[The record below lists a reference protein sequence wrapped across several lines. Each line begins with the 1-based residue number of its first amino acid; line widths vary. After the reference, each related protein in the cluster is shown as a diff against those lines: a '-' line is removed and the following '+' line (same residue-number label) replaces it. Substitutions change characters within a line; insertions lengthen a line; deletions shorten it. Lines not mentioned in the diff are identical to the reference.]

1 VRRREKNRRKKP
13 LATRSFRLMALQLL
27 SVALLLL
34 CPQTLSSVAV
44 DSANPAA
51 FRDKSF
57 PQHDTH
63 MSTEAAAAAA
73 AAAAAGEL
81 DLSHSHMGPCLVSE
95 LVTQLCDTNIP
106 SALSLQECSLGDD
119 GAEQV
124 VASPLISNPDGISTL
139 SLRHNH
145 ITAAGA
151 RAIFTHLR
159 TAADRLSEL
168 VLDYNPISDAGVQP
182 LPALLKDSNN
192 GQLESLS
199 LRYCGITSAGCRSIS
214 SALTKAQ
221 VKGADRGVRH
231 LSLAGNAIGDAG
243 AKAIAAALKLN
254 VSLEELD
261 LTGCSIGAE
270 GCSAIAEAL
279 LSNTHLK
286 HLVLDYNNI
295 GSEGAAA
302 LAVLLSD
309 SSPSHLERLDLS
321 NTHIGTAGA
330 CALASGFS
338 CIRSRGRRT
347 RDTATAAAAAAVGK
361 RSSSSSSSSSSST
374 AKHSVTALDLSGNGI
389 GCEGCSALAAAIAK
403 NCPLVELDLSGN
415 PLLTTAAAQKAS
427 SSAGSSKTSASA
439 LSKQAATKVVSSF
452 NKLYAALVDDG
463 YKAELQQPGGSGV
476 LALARALRQN
486 TLLRRLGLAHT
497 GIDKRIARRLTADI
511 ALNSGTLRW
520 LDVSSNAALTKREI
534 DSIRQSLDPAHKR
547 AAQESVRLDR
557 TTTSTTAAGATDSV
571 STSTALVD
579 ADGVV
584 ITEVAVKERVP
595 RKRRRSSTGVT
606 GVFTEPVIE
615 TDESSS
621 SVSVDSSSASSDSST
636 DDTIEVHAADADAAA
651 NDSSSDEERGSAAN
665 AYVSDSGADSGSS
678 EYDSEAAMRSDAA
691 VHGGSAN
698 EYDDEW

>member
-1 VRRREKNRRKKP
+1 
-13 LATRSFRLMALQLL
+13 MALQLL

-34 CPQTLSSVAV
+34 CPQTLGSVAV
-44 DSANPAA
+44 GSAISAAIHDSRN
-51 FRDKSF
+51 S
-57 PQHDTH
+57 HDAH
-63 MSTEAAAAAA
+63 VPTEAAAAAA
-73 AAAAAGEL
+73 AAAAEL
-81 DLSHSHMGPCLVSE
+81 DLSHSHMGPSLVGE
-95 LVTQLCDTNIP
+95 LVTRLCESNVP

-119 GAEQV
+119 GAEQII
-124 VASPLISNPDGISTL
+124 ASALISNPDGISTL

-168 VLDYNPISDAGVQP
+168 VLDYNPIGDAGVQP
-182 LPALLKDSNN
+182 LPALLKDSSN

-279 LSNTHLK
+279 LSNTNLR

-295 GSEGAAA
+295 GSAGAAA

-347 RDTATAAAAAAVGK
+347 RDTAAAAASSK
-361 RSSSSSSSSSSST
+361 RSSSSS
-374 AKHSVTALDLSGNGI
+374 VTAVDLSGNSI

-403 NCPLVELDLSGN
+403 NCPLTELDLSGN

-427 SSAGSSKTSASA
+427 SSTSSSKTSASA
-439 LSKQAATKVVSSF
+439 LSKQAAGKVVSSF

-497 GIDKRIARRLTADI
+497 GIDKRTARRLTADI
-511 ALNSGTLRW
+511 ALNSGTLQW

-547 AAQESVRLDR
+547 AAQASVRLD
-557 TTTSTTAAGATDSV
+557 TTTATATSTSSSATS
-571 STSTALVD
+571 SSTALVG

-595 RKRRRSSTGVT
+595 RKRRRSSTDVT

-615 TDESSS
+615 TEESS
-621 SVSVDSSSASSDSST
+621 SVSETSSSSGDSST
-636 DDTIEVHAADADAAA
+636 DDAVEVHAADAASGD
-651 NDSSSDEERGSAAN
+651 DSSSDEERCSAAT
-665 AYVSDSGADSGSS
+665 AYVSDSGADDDSS
-678 EYDSEAAMRSDAA
+678 EYDSETAMRSDTA
-691 VHGGSAN
+691 VHGSSAN

>member
-1 VRRREKNRRKKP
+1 MFHLTAPTDAPDSMHNEHV
-13 LATRSFRLMALQLL
+13 ATLG
-27 SVALLLL
+27 
-34 CPQTLSSVAV
+34 
-44 DSANPAA
+44 SAASGSAIPAA
-51 FRDKSF
+51 IHESGNS
-57 PQHDTH
+57 QHDAH
-63 MSTEAAAAAA
+63 VPTEAAAAA
-73 AAAAAGEL
+73 EL
-81 DLSHSHMGPCLVSE
+81 DLSHSHMGPSLVSG
-95 LVTQLCDTNIP
+95 LITRLCDTNIP

-119 GAEQV
+119 GAEQII
-124 VASPLISNPDGISTL
+124 ASALISNPDGISTL

-168 VLDYNPISDAGVQP
+168 VLDYNPIGDAGVQP
-182 LPALLKDSNN
+182 LPALLKDSSN

-221 VKGADRGVRH
+221 VKGSDRGVRH

-279 LSNTHLK
+279 LSNTNLK
-286 HLVLDYNNI
+286 HLILDYNNI
-295 GSEGAAA
+295 GSAGAAA

-347 RDTATAAAAAAVGK
+347 RDTATAAAAAASSK
-361 RSSSSSSSSSSST
+361 RSSGSS
-374 AKHSVTALDLSGNGI
+374 SVTALDLSGNSI

-403 NCPLVELDLSGN
+403 NCPLTELDLSGN

-427 SSAGSSKTSASA
+427 SSTSSSSKTSASA
-439 LSKQAATKVVSSF
+439 LSKQAAGKVVSSF

-486 TLLRRLGLAHT
+486 TLLRKLGLAHT

-511 ALNSGTLRW
+511 ALNSGTLQW
-520 LDVSSNAALTKREI
+520 LDVSCNAALTKREI

-547 AAQESVRLDR
+547 AAQASVRLD
-557 TTTSTTAAGATDSV
+557 TTTATATSTSSSATS
-571 STSTALVD
+571 SSTALIG

-584 ITEVAVKERVP
+584 ITEVALKERVP

-615 TDESSS
+615 TEESSTVSETSSS
-621 SVSVDSSSASSDSST
+621 SGDSST
-636 DDTIEVHAADADAAA
+636 DDAVELHAADAASG
-651 NDSSSDEERGSAAN
+651 NDSSSDEERGSAAT
-665 AYVSDSGADSGSS
+665 AYVSDSGADDSS
-678 EYDSEAAMRSDAA
+678 SAYDSETAMRSDAA
-691 VHGGSAN
+691 VHGSSAN

>member
-1 VRRREKNRRKKP
+1 
-13 LATRSFRLMALQLL
+13 MLQLL
-27 SVALLLL
+27 VLLLL
-34 CPQTLSSVAV
+34 SQTSVAV
-44 DSANPAA
+44 GSAISAA
-51 FRDKSF
+51 IHESRNS
-57 PQHDTH
+57 QHDVH
-63 MSTEAAAAAA
+63 VPTEAAAAAA
-73 AAAAAGEL
+73 EL
-81 DLSHSHMGPCLVSE
+81 DLSHSHMGPYLVGG
-95 LVTQLCDTNIP
+95 LVTRLCDTNIP

-119 GAEQV
+119 GAEQII
-124 VASPLISNPDGISTL
+124 ASALISNPDGINTL

-151 RAIFTHLR
+151 RAIFAHLR

-168 VLDYNPISDAGVQP
+168 VLDYNPIGDAGVQP
-182 LPALLKDSNN
+182 LPALLKDSSN

-270 GCSAIAEAL
+270 ACSAIADAL
-279 LSNTHLK
+279 LSNTNLK
-286 HLVLDYNNI
+286 HLVLDYNSI
-295 GSEGAAA
+295 GSAGAAS

-347 RDTATAAAAAAVGK
+347 RDSAVAAAVAASSK
-361 RSSSSSSSSSSST
+361 RSTSSSSSST
-374 AKHSVTALDLSGNGI
+374 VKHSVTALDLSGNGI

-403 NCPLVELDLSGN
+403 NCPLTELDLSGN

-427 SSAGSSKTSASA
+427 SSTSSSKTSASA
-439 LSKQAATKVVSSF
+439 LSKQAAGKVVSSF

-511 ALNSGTLRW
+511 ALNNGALQW

-557 TTTSTTAAGATDSV
+557 TTTTTSSSATS
-571 STSTALVD
+571 SSTALVGT
-579 ADGVV
+579 DGVV

-615 TDESSS
+615 TEESS
-621 SVSVDSSSASSDSST
+621 SVSETSISSSDSST
-636 DDTIEVHAADADAAA
+636 DDTVELRAADAASG
-651 NDSSSDEERGSAAN
+651 NDSSSDEERGSAAT
-665 AYVSDSGADSGSS
+665 AYVSDSGANSSDSG
-678 EYDSEAAMRSDAA
+678 YDIEAAMRSDAA
-691 VHGGSAN
+691 VHGSSAN
-698 EYDDEW
+698 EYDDAW